1 MVTFINVWFS
11 IDVVFNLDLYEVAIM
26 IEKRFTKQEVYDG
39 INRYQINE
47 SNFIVEILDD
57 GIPMHYSTI
66 VNRLNKQHKTITRL
80 EKENEQ
86 LKQLQN
92 ELYDFR
98 MVYNAL
104 LFNNW
109 HKHNEIEVYKSRRHN
124 DGTFIY
130 EWFIVVAI
138 LPDGKQ
144 VTNHYH
150 IKYWDYF
157 KIPEYT
163 MVKDKFD
170 GHTSQD
176 VLDRLKSWLND

>member
-1 MVTFINVWFS
+1 MTEKQFKCHLAVIGVHIGVGT
-11 IDVVFNLDLYEVAIM
+11 DEHDLTGDECRDLLN
-26 IEKRFTKQEVYDG
+26 ELSTE
-39 INRYQINE
+39 NR
-47 SNFIVEILDD
+47 
-57 GIPMHYSTI
+57 
-66 VNRLNKQHKTITRL
+66 
-80 EKENEQ
+80 Q

-130 EWFIVVAI
+130 DWFIVVAI

-176 VLDRLKSWLND
+176 VLDRLKSWLNE